1 MNLREIG
8 IVLISVI
15 VIFIVLLLLFSSEIA
30 YLFSIL
36 ELIVTIG
43 GIVILSGAMFMLI
56 FHVVDY
62 VGKKK

>member
-1 MNLREIG
+1 MNLKEIG

-15 VIFIVLLLLFSSEIA
+15 VIGIVLLLLFGSQITYFLEVI
-30 YLFSIL
+30 
-36 ELIVTIG
+36 ELIITIA